1 MSNINLKLIDKVKKI
16 IFYSILGIIILIFI
30 FDQILAIWFAFF
42 FFLIYLVSYL
52 ITLSSKRR
60 LLRLINLNLIIS
72 DKEIA
77 DKIKRPLDEIRKTLL
92 TLSKNQKNKKWLIV
106 FLNNR
111 YIFLNEKGVENFIQL
126 YERGYSEKK
135 ILESLQNEMGI
146 RSRAEVRAIQT
157 TLANHKRLNYSK
169 LDYK

>member
-1 MSNINLKLIDKVKKI
+1 MPNINLKLIDRVKKI
-16 IFYSILGIIILIFI
+16 FFYLVLGIIILIFI
-30 FDQILAIWFAFF
+30 FDQILAIWFACF
-42 FFLIYLVSYL
+42 FFLIYLVSYI
-52 ITLSSKRR
+52 ITISSKRR
-60 LLRLINLNLIIS
+60 LLRLINFYLIIS

-77 DKIKRPLDEIRKTLL
+77 DKIQRPLDDIRKILF

-111 YIFLNEKGVENFIQL
+111 YIFLNEKGVENFTQL

-135 ILESLQNEMGI
+135 ILESLKNEMGI
-146 RSRAEVRAIQT
+146 RSRAEVRAIQI
-157 TLANHKRLNYSK
+157 TLANHNRLNLSN

>member
-1 MSNINLKLIDKVKKI
+1 MPNINLKLIEKVKKI
-16 IFYSILGIIILIFI
+16 IFYLILGIIILIFI
-30 FDQILAIWFAFF
+30 FDQILAIWLACF

-60 LLRLINLNLIIS
+60 LLRLINLYLIIS

-77 DKIKRPLDEIRKTLL
+77 DKIQRPLDEIRKILF
-92 TLSKNQKNKKWLIV
+92 TLSKNQKNKNWLIV

-111 YIFLNEKGVENFIQL
+111 YLFLNEKGVENFKQL

-146 RSRAEVRAIQT
+146 RSRAEVRAIQI
-157 TLANHKRLNYSK
+157 TLANHNRLNYSN